1 MYLNN
6 FSARVTGGN
15 ENVSGYI
22 EIAHGKQYTIVL
34 RNDHN
39 VRCNAEVNID
49 GKLMGTFR
57 IAANSTMRLER
68 KPDDDG
74 RFTFYRLGSA
84 EAGKSD
90 LGSVSEND
98 LGLLKIV
105 FTPESMPT
113 TTYTN
118 YPWTYTDPWTRPTSM
133 WDDVTTDD
141 PNVWRDTVTC
151 KGSSSSLTCSSMLDS
166 APGGTG
172 LSGHSDQGFI
182 KVEDML
188 LDYTQQTTIHLRL
201 VEERKQKDPRPLRPV
216 MNSSPIP
223 PPVSGS
229 EE

>member
-1 MYLNN
+1 MYMNS
-6 FSARVTGGN
+6 FSARIPEGSEKT
-15 ENVSGYI
+15 SGYV
-22 EIAHGKQYTIVL
+22 EISHNKQYTIVL

-105 FTPESMPT
+105 FTPESQPA
-113 TTYTN
+113 TYVSSS
-118 YPWTYTDPWTRPTSM
+118 WTYTYWNSQRATDASDVWYDPTIYGGNTGSASC
-133 WDDVTTDD
+133 
-141 PNVWRDTVTC
+141 TVNC
-151 KGSSSSLTCSSMLDS
+151 CSVQDN

-182 KVEDML
+182 EVEDMW

-201 VEERKQKDPRPLRPV
+201 VEERKQEDPRPLRPV

-223 PPVSGS
+223 PPVNG
-229 EE
+229 